1 MKIIIMGPQGCGKST
16 QAKLLSKNLKIPSV
30 SSGDIFREL
39 KNTNTLLGKRVVERL
54 SKGLLVS
61 DDDTM
66 DVINQE
72 LSKKEYKK
80 GFIIDGFP
88 RNLYQAQNSLFKPDL
103 VLYLEVPLEVSVER
117 LTRRMREEDTPDLIR
132 IRLSEYH
139 TNTRPVLDFY
149 ESFGVLRSIDG
160 NATAENVHKSVV
172 SEVYS
177 ALKIR

>member
-80 GFIIDGFP
+80 GFIIEHNGDNNETRITGQIIIKG
-88 RNLYQAQNSLFKPDL
+88 NIKD
-103 VLYLEVPLEVSVER
+103 PLDVS
-117 LTRRMREEDTPDLIR
+117 
-132 IRLSEYH
+132 
-139 TNTRPVLDFY
+139 
-149 ESFGVLRSIDG
+149 
-160 NATAENVHKSVV
+160 
-172 SEVYS
+172 
-177 ALKIR
+177 